1 MREEFKHDLA
11 LELGCSVAS
20 LDQMTERE
28 FRKWSAYAAKRLLPA
43 QRMEVYLAQ
52 VCSTI
57 AQSVGNSEM
66 KISDFLIEL
75 KTRAPKKKAPGAEAA
90 IIGAIAGR
98 RIFKLGQGKKNG

>member
-20 LDQMTERE
+20 LDRMTEYE
-28 FRKWSAYAAKRLLPA
+28 FRKWVAYASKRLLPTR
-43 QRMEVYLAQ
+43 RMEAYLAQ

-57 AQSVGNSEM
+57 AQSVGVKDATLSTY
-66 KISDFLIEL
+66 LL
-75 KTRAPKKKAPGAEAA
+75 KLDHPKPQQEKAPGAEAA

-98 RIFKLGQGKKNG
+98 KVIKLGQGRK